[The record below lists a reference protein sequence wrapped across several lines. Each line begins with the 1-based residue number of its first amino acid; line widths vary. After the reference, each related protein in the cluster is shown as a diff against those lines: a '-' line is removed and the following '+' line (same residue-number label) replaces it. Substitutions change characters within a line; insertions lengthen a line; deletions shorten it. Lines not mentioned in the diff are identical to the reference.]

1 MFGVVFCFITSVS
14 EYRFLF
20 FNKYWSKNIRQG
32 CILAQFW
39 LTWGDGMDS
48 FPGFDFSSLFS
59 NLFSEFSNNSFKV
72 NNIKRC
78 EFCNTSI
85 EEIANT
91 GKLGCENCYSAFY
104 NELLPFIK
112 KVHGSVRHVGKKPDK
127 FKAKAENVS
136 KENKLSELREKLKE
150 AIEKQE
156 FEQAAILRDEI
167 NALTK
172 KEKDM

>member
-1 MFGVVFCFITSVS
+1 
-14 EYRFLF
+14 
-20 FNKYWSKNIRQG
+20 
-32 CILAQFW
+32 
-39 LTWGDGMDS
+39 MDS

-59 NLFSEFSNNSFKV
+59 NLFSEFSGSSFKV
-72 NNIKRC
+72 NNVKRC
-78 EFCNTSI
+78 KFCKTSI

-112 KVHGSVRHVGKKPDK
+112 KVHGSVRHVGKKPGK
-127 FKAKAENVS
+127 FSASADNVS
-136 KENKLSELREKLKE
+136 KENKLYELKEKLKE
-150 AIEKQE
+150 AIERQE
-156 FEQAAILRDEI
+156 FEQAAVLRDEI